1 MEITLSR
8 ATIDNAQELHAM
20 QVESFKELL
29 EKYQDFDTNPGNES
43 MEKVAA
49 RLKQDFTFYY
59 FICIGQK
66 KAGAIR
72 IVDFKE
78 DGKTK
83 EFPPYLSC
91 RNFKGKASH
100 RKQSGCVKKY
110 MEMKI
115 GSWTQFCRK
124 LKTVI
129 CMKKWDIAGRAK
141 QKSLM
146 KDLH

>member
-72 IVDFKE
+72 IVDLKE
-78 DGKTK
+78 NGKNK
-83 EFPPYLSC
+83 RISPYLSC

-100 RKQSGCVKKY
+100 RKQSGCVKRY

-115 GSWTQFCRK
+115 GSWTQFCRN

-129 CMKKWDIAGRAK
+129 CMRKWDIAGWAK
-141 QKSLM
+141 QKS
-146 KDLH
+146 